1 MQHTVV
7 LGSPGPRLTTRQDSH
22 GLTGCVTF
30 YKSDVQIKDS
40 VFSGLQCEDA
50 LNIISSDFTLDHVEF
65 VDSRADAFD
74 SDFSDGIVSNS
85 VFRNIEND
93 GIDLSGSRVEVSSSS
108 FFDIR
113 DKAISVGEG
122 SYLDASELIVDGT
135 DTGVVSKDKSIV
147 NIRNSSFKDV
157 GNALMAYVKKE
168 EWGPA
173 EIHCDNCLF
182 DHVESIAVEQYASR
196 ITIDG
201 QEVSPT
207 SFSRGQLQIVG
218 YFQ

>member
-1 MQHTVV
+1 
-7 LGSPGPRLTTRQDSH
+7 
-22 GLTGCVTF
+22 
-30 YKSDVQIKDS
+30 VQIKDS
-40 VFSGLQCEDA
+40 VFRGLQCEDA

-65 VDSRADAFD
+65 VDSSADAFD
-74 SDFSDGIVSNS
+74 SDFSDGIVRNS

-135 DTGVVSKDKSIV
+135 NTGVVSKDKSVV
-147 NIRNSSFKDV
+147 NIRNSDFKGV

-168 EWGPA
+168 EWGAA
-173 EIHCDNCLF
+173 EVHCETCLF
-182 DHVESIAVEQYASR
+182 EHVQAIAVEQYASR
-196 ITIDG
+196 ITVNG
-201 QEVSPT
+201 KEFAPT
-207 SFSRGQLQIVG
+207 PFSRKQLQIAG
-218 YFQ
+218 YVQ